1 MLAESLTWGSGAFPK
16 GFYFE
21 GKLVRVKRGLPPKPT
36 SL

>member
-1 MLAESLTWGSGAFPK
+1 MLAESLTWASEAFPK

-21 GKLVRVKRGLPPKPT
+21 GKLVCVKKGLAPKPT